1 MIKPRLPRHQPRHK
15 PRLKPAWN
23 KETTPTTPTR
33 ARTRVIKSEHHCI
46 GTREPRAHVCVCRG
60 YRGLSGFKELE
71 DFCRGLWRG
80 FSQSWR
86 GFEVNHG

>member
-1 MIKPRLPRHQPRHK
+1 MKPRQPRHQPRQK

-33 ARTRVIKSEHHCI
+33 AHTRMELNTAHTN
-46 GTREPRAHVCVCRG
+46 GTRAPRAHVCVCRG
-60 YRGLSGFKELE
+60 YRGLSGFKGLE

-80 FSQSWR
+80 FSSSWR